1 MNKVSLVRRYPLL
14 SYFSMCFLIAWS
26 VWIPAG
32 ILAPDMPA
40 LTLPGAWAPT
50 LAALLITFFTEGLS
64 GVKNL
69 LSGLLKWRV
78 GVRFYVFAI
87 FVTLGLLLLAVSF
100 NVLLGGSPP
109 GIEAIAA
116 RFGIPSE
123 QALLFIAISPLVFIT
138 TIFAGGPIAE
148 ELGWRGYAQPRMQA
162 RTGAAFAG
170 LAIGFIW
177 SLWHL
182 PMFFFFPSVTGQ
194 LPIEYYIPLISAEGV
209 LFAWLYNRTGGSVL
223 LCVLFHAGINFAL
236 GVVGIEALMAS
247 KLSLTI
253 LLILTVVLAFFLYWR
268 IRSIKALPSPSHSG
282 A

>member
-1 MNKVSLVRRYPLL
+1 
-14 SYFSMCFLIAWS
+14 MCFLIAWS
-26 VWIPAG
+26 VWIPVG
-32 ILAPDMPA
+32 IFAPDIPT

-50 LAALLITFFTEGLS
+50 LAALLITLFTEGRS

-69 LSGLLKWRV
+69 LRGLLKWRV

-87 FVTLGLLLLAVSF
+87 FVTLGLLLLAIGI

-116 RFGIPSE
+116 RFGIPNE

-182 PMFFFFPSVTGQ
+182 PMFLFFPSVTGQ
-194 LPIEYYIPLISAEGV
+194 LPIEYYIPLISAMGV

-236 GVVGIEALMAS
+236 GIVGVEALVAS
-247 KLSLTI
+247 KLLLTI
-253 LLILTVVLAFFLYWR
+253 LLILAVILAMVLYR
-268 IRSIKALPSPSHSG
+268 QIRSIKAVPSPSNTRVQDSSPHPG
-282 A
+282 